1 MRLCYVLFNDF
12 YITFITLVNTNVQ
25 SAAIYS
31 YKNTNE
37 NSWEN
42 PRYSVGYQIGV
53 KIPYFYN
60 CLGVEVIKE
69 KK

>member
-1 MRLCYVLFNDF
+1 M
-12 YITFITLVNTNVQ
+12 TFILLLLLSLTQMCNPLLY
-25 SAAIYS
+25 A

-37 NSWEN
+37 NSWET